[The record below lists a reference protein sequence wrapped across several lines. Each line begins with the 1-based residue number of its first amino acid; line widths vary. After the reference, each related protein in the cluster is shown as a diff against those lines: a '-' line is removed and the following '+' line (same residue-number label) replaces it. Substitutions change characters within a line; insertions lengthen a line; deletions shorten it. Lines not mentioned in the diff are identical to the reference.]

1 MSVQRSLISP
11 TANPAL
17 HRALLKKLA
26 QRSVVPGQL
35 GELEPLALRLGLI
48 QGTLKPRFR
57 APQVVFF
64 LSDHGLAVDG
74 VARPLSASTAQLAQ
88 GLLNAS
94 NPAAVF
100 ARILG
105 LELSVVD
112 SGMAEVLSP
121 HPRLLARKIAHG
133 TRNTRST
140 AAMSLEQTHAA
151 IRAGMEIADGLPGN
165 AVVCAGVGVGADE
178 SAALVLSALT
188 GTPVMDLA
196 TPSPNVAPTK
206 LAQLHAVLQTAQT
219 RHRDVHDPVEI
230 LAAFGGFEMAM
241 MVGLMLV
248 VASKR
253 SLLVVDGLPA
263 CAALMVAA
271 RIAPAVTDYC
281 LFSRSHR
288 HEGLDQA
295 LDLFGSSALIE
306 LGLES
311 VDGTGASLSWPL
323 IRSAAALLT
332 EVADG
337 SDPGPS
343 RPVDFPP
350 TAFTLSAGE
359 GELATAAFASDGL
372 QHANDNGDLPAEGHT
387 LDQGKG
393 PGAPPP

>member
-1 MSVQRSLISP
+1 MTVQRSLISP
-11 TANPAL
+11 TASPAL

-26 QRSVVPGQL
+26 LRGGVPGQL
-35 GELEPLALRLGLI
+35 GELEPLAVRLGLI

-57 APQVVFF
+57 TPQIVFF
-64 LSDHGLAVDG
+64 LADHGLAVDG
-74 VARPLSASTAQLAQ
+74 VARPLSASTAEIGLA
-88 GLLNAS
+88 LLQARS
-94 NPAAVF
+94 PAAVF
-100 ARILG
+100 ARNLG

-133 TRNTRST
+133 SRNTRST
-140 AAMSLEQTHAA
+140 SAMSLEQTHAA

-165 AVVCAGVGVGADE
+165 AVACAGVGVGADE

-188 GTPVMDLA
+188 GAPVMDLA
-196 TPSPNVAPTK
+196 TASPDVPP
-206 LAQLHAVLQTAQT
+206 AQLQHLQAVLQTAQT

-248 VASKR
+248 AASKR

-288 HEGLDQA
+288 HEGLDQG

-311 VDGTGASLSWPL
+311 IDGTGATLSWPL

-332 EVADG
+332 EVAEG
-337 SDPGPS
+337 ADPGPS
-343 RPVDFPP
+343 QPVDFPP
-350 TAFTLSAGE
+350 TNYLVP
-359 GELATAAFASDGL
+359 GELTA
-372 QHANDNGDLPAEGHT
+372 DLPAA
-387 LDQGKG
+387 
-393 PGAPPP
+393 PGDAG